1 MLSKGYRCYPYN
13 EMVKMNPNITA
24 GKKKKKKKSGPQAC
38 REMELWG
45 SKKIN
50 TVNNVMLA
58 LENEE
63 RDLNAL

>member
-1 MLSKGYRCYPYN
+1 MLSIQWNGEN
-13 EMVKMNPNITA
+13 ESKHYSRE
-24 GKKKKKKKSGPQAC
+24 KKKKKKSGPQAC